1 MHAGVNLTVTEAI
14 ELTEGEMSQ
23 LCVSIIEG
31 QPDHERNIELSFSVL
46 VGSMYTGIYQYL
58 KLP

>member
-1 MHAGVNLTVTEAI
+1 MHAGVNLTVMEAI

-46 VGSMYTGIYQYL
+46 VGNLYTGIYQYL